1 MPIIISLFMNHM
13 ILRKQEKTQHKMQVR
28 TCIIHTEQHTLQAMK
43 HITIQDKTQHINII
57 PHNATSHNMQQN
69 TYITQYAAQYIAHSN
84 TSHCNMAS
92 IHCQNGFKHKTIN
105 QQRSRIDD
113 TTTHQQRHITT
124 QCIQTWHKTHN
135 RNTTQPVRLQH
146 RATEYNRI
154 LRNTTQHNIIQQ
166 I

>member
-1 MPIIISLFMNHM
+1 M
-13 ILRKQEKTQHKMQVR
+13 ILRKQEKTQHKMQVL

-69 TYITQYAAQYIAHSN
+69 TYITQYATQYIAHSN

-92 IHCQNGFKHKTIN
+92 IHCQNGVKLKTTN

-113 TTTHQQRHITT
+113 TITQQ
-124 QCIQTWHKTHN
+124 N
-135 RNTTQPVRLQH
+135 
-146 RATEYNRI
+146 ATPAA
-154 LRNTTQHNIIQQ
+154 Q
-166 I
+166 